1 MTQLSSPTAPRPRRL
16 PAPRLSADPDT
27 RSIQIGVLGTVLVHV
42 LLFLFVPHVL
52 QIEPAHVIGRAPEA
66 RQFDIELAPEEFAL
80 PKQPPPKP
88 PAPFKF
94 VETNPDA
101 PDNVPDD
108 TSNFGAQNQ
117 QAAQEKPSPQVGGDR
132 PAMEGRTD
140 IQTNQIVSGQLTPPV
155 PPEPSAPP
163 VELMPEQTP
172 ATTAPR
178 AAQNPLSGFQ
188 KMDGDDQD
196 SYGSNIAKFAENAK
210 PVPEKVEGVD
220 NAQQVEGGVT
230 PGQQRIDPRRPRPA
244 PRLERR
250 ARPAIFSEN
259 KIGTA
264 NIGPV
269 AFDAKWSNYG
279 QYLQQLIETVQIQW
293 DRILIQSR
301 VYPASGTM
309 VIVKFRLDKKGNVAE
324 IIDVGPSA
332 VADQASR
339 SCVSAITARS
349 PYGEWTDD
357 MVQVLGESQELTFSF
372 YYQ

>member
-1 MTQLSSPTAPRPRRL
+1 MTQLPSPPVERPRRL

-27 RSIQIGVLGTVLVHV
+27 RSIQIGILGTILVHV
-42 LLFLFVPHVL
+42 LLFLVTPHML
-52 QIEPAHVIGRAPEA
+52 QLEPTHVIGRAPPA
-66 RQFDIELAPEEFAL
+66 RQFDIELAQDEFSL
-80 PKQPPPKP
+80 PKRPLPKEQ
-88 PAPFKF
+88 APFKF

-101 PDNVPDD
+101 PDNVPDN
-108 TSNFGAQNQ
+108 TNNFGAQNQ
-117 QAAQEKPSPQVGGDR
+117 QAAQEKPSPEVGGDR

-140 IQTNQIVSGQLTPPV
+140 IDTAQIVSGQLSPPA

-163 VELMPEQTP
+163 VEVTPEQ
-172 ATTAPR
+172 ATAAPR
-178 AAQNPLSGFQ
+178 AEQNPLSGFE
-188 KMDGDDQD
+188 KMEGDDKD

-210 PVPEKVEGVD
+210 PVPEKVEGVER
-220 NAQQVEGGVT
+220 AQLTEGATT

-244 PRLERR
+244 PRLEQR

-301 VYPASGTM
+301 VYPASGTI
-309 VIVKFRLDKKGNVAE
+309 VVVKFRLDKQGNVAE
-324 IIDVGPSA
+324 IIEVGPSS

-349 PYGEWTDD
+349 PYGEWTED

>member
-1 MTQLSSPTAPRPRRL
+1 MSQLSSPPVARPRRL

-27 RSIQIGVLGTVLVHV
+27 RSVQIGLIGTILVHV
-42 LLFLFVPHVL
+42 LLFLLVPHIL
-52 QIEPAHVIGRAPEA
+52 KLEPTQVIGRAPEP
-66 RQFDIELAPEEFAL
+66 RQFDIELAPEEFSL
-80 PKQPPPKP
+80 PKQAPPKP
-88 PAPFKF
+88 PAPFNF

-101 PDNVPDD
+101 PDNVPDQ

-117 QAAQEKPSPQVGGDR
+117 QAAQETPSPQVGGDR

-140 IQTNQIVSGQLTPPV
+140 IQTNQIVSGQLSPPI
-155 PPEPSAPP
+155 PPQPSAPP
-163 VELMPEQTP
+163 VELIQEQAE

-178 AAQNPLSGFQ
+178 AAQDPLSGFE
-188 KMDGDDQD
+188 KMDGDDKD
-196 SYGSNIAKFAENAK
+196 SYGSNIAKFSENAK
-210 PVPEKVEGVD
+210 PVPEKVEGVE
-220 NAQQVEGGVT
+220 NAQQLEGGLT

-244 PRLERR
+244 PRLEQRV
-250 ARPAIFSEN
+250 RPAIFSEN

-301 VYPASGTM
+301 VYPASGT
-309 VIVKFRLDKKGNVAE
+309 VVVVKFRLDRQGNVAE
-324 IIDVGPSA
+324 ILEVGPRT

-339 SCVSAITARS
+339 SCVSAITSRA
-349 PYGEWTDD
+349 PYGAWTED

>member
-1 MTQLSSPTAPRPRRL
+1 MTQLSSPSAPRTRRI

-27 RSIQIGVLGTVLVHV
+27 RSIQIGLLGTILVHIII
-42 LLFLFVPHVL
+42 FLFVPHL
-52 QIEPAHVIGRAPEA
+52 LKIEPAHVLGRAPEA

-101 PDNVPDD
+101 PDNVPDN
-108 TSNFGAQNQ
+108 TNNFGAQNQ
-117 QAAQEKPSPQVGGDR
+117 QAAQEKPSPKVGGDR

-140 IQTNQIVSGQLTPPV
+140 IETNQIVSGQLSPPV
-155 PPEPSAPP
+155 PPQPSAPP
-163 VELMPEQTP
+163 VELVQEQAQPVTP
-172 ATTAPR
+172 PR
-178 AAQNPLSGFQ
+178 QAQDPLSGFE
-188 KMDGDDQD
+188 KMDGDDKD
-196 SYGSNIAKFAENAK
+196 SYGSNIAKFSERAK
-210 PVPEKVEGVD
+210 AVPEKVEGVE
-220 NAQQVEGGVT
+220 NAQALEGAVT
-230 PGQQRIDPRRPRPA
+230 PGQQRIDPKRPRPA

-301 VYPASGTM
+301 VYPASGTI
-309 VIVKFRLDKKGNVAE
+309 VVVKFRLDKKGNVAE
-324 IIDVGPSA
+324 IIDVGPNN

>member
-1 MTQLSSPTAPRPRRL
+1 MTQLPNPPVARSRRL
-16 PAPRLSADPDT
+16 PAPRLSSDPDT
-27 RSIQIGVLGTVLVHV
+27 RSIQIGVLGTILVHV
-42 LLFLFVPHVL
+42 LLFLVAPHLL
-52 QIEPAHVIGRAPEA
+52 QVEPTHVIGRAPPA
-66 RQFDIELAPEEFAL
+66 RQFDIELAQDEFSL
-80 PKQPPPKP
+80 PKQPLPKEQ
-88 PAPFKF
+88 APFKF

-101 PDNVPDD
+101 PDNVPDN
-108 TSNFGAQNQ
+108 TNNFGAQNQ
-117 QAAQEKPSPQVGGDR
+117 QAAQEKPSPEVGGDR

-140 IQTNQIVSGQLTPPV
+140 IDSAQIISGQLSPPV

-163 VELMPEQTP
+163 VEVAPEQST
-172 ATTAPR
+172 AAPR
-178 AAQNPLSGFQ
+178 AEQNPLSGYE
-188 KMDGDDQD
+188 KMEGDDKD

-210 PVPEKVEGVD
+210 AVPEKVEGVE
-220 NAQQVEGGVT
+220 NAQLLEGATT

-279 QYLQQLIETVQIQW
+279 QYLQQLIETVQVQW
-293 DRILIQSR
+293 DRILIQSKL
-301 VYPASGTM
+301 YPASGTVV
-309 VIVKFRLDKKGNVAE
+309 VIKFRLDKHGKVVD
-324 IIDVGPSA
+324 ILSA
-332 VADQASR
+332 PNESVPEYATR
-339 SCVSAITARS
+339 SCLSAITTRA
-349 PYGEWTDD
+349 PYGEWTED